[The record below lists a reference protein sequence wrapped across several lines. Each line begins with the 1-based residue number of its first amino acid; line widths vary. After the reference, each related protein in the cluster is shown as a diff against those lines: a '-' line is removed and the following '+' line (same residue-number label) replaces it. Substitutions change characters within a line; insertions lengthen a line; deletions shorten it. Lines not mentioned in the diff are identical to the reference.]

1 MQDNQHENS
10 SALRTFAIWGITF
23 VVANVGASIAIS
35 VTGYA
40 AVDVVPTWVLALSAF
55 LVWIPF
61 IGVLVWNSKAYET
74 GNFCS
79 DYRISFKPS
88 DAWGIPIGVA
98 SQLFLVGLVTI
109 PFRWLFPSTFNAETV
124 EKRANDLFDA
134 AHGLWM
140 VLLVVVVVVC
150 APLVEE
156 ILYRG
161 FIQQNLSRSVGARWG
176 LIIASVWFA
185 AVHLQLAEFPGL
197 FAFALVLGLCFVRT
211 NRIGMSIVA
220 HVSFNAS
227 ALVVI
232 ALTR

>member
-1 MQDNQHENS
+1 M
-10 SALRTFAIWGITF
+10 
-23 VVANVGASIAIS
+23 
-35 VTGYA
+35 
-40 AVDVVPTWVLALSAF
+40 
-55 LVWIPF
+55 
-61 IGVLVWNSKAYET
+61 WNSKAFVT
-74 GNFCS
+74 GNFS
-79 DYRISFKPS
+79 IDYRISFKPS

-227 ALVVI
+227 ALAVI

>member
-1 MQDNQHENS
+1 MQDNQRENS
-10 SALRTFAIWGITF
+10 SALRTIAIWGITF
-23 VVANVGASIAIS
+23 VVTNVVASIAIS
-35 VTGYA
+35 LTGYA
-40 AVDVVPTWVLALSAF
+40 TQDVVPTWVLALSAF
-55 LVWIPF
+55 LVWVPF
-61 IGVLVWNSKAYET
+61 VAVLVWNSKTHVT
-74 GNFCS
+74 GNFFR
-79 DYRISFKPS
+79 DYRIAFKSS
-88 DAWGIPIGVA
+88 DAWGVPIGVA

-156 ILYRG
+156 IMYRG